1 MINPASSIWQTNNK
15 QMKAYKFDLRISE
28 SGLIQ
33 LPLNPSLFNKEV
45 EIIIVPK
52 NQTTIK
58 PPNKAA
64 DFVKKWAGFL
74 KNTETDNAKR
84 TYLSEKYQ

>member
-1 MINPASSIWQTNNK
+1 
-15 QMKAYKFDLRISE
+15 MKAYKFDLKISE

-52 NQTTIK
+52 SQNENETIQ
-58 PPNKAA
+58 PNKAA
-64 DFVKKWAGFL
+64 DFVKKWVGFL
-74 KNTETDNAKR
+74 KNSETDNAKR

>member
-1 MINPASSIWQTNNK
+1 
-15 QMKAYKFDLRISE
+15 MKAYKFDLRISE

-33 LPLNPSLFNKEV
+33 LPLNPSLFNREV

-52 NQTTIK
+52 SQNETRQ
-58 PPNKAA
+58 PNKAA
-64 DFVKKWAGFL
+64 DFVKKWVGFL
-74 KNTETDNAKR
+74 KNSETDNAKR

>member
-1 MINPASSIWQTNNK
+1 
-15 QMKAYKFDLRISE
+15 MKAYKFDLRISE

-52 NQTTIK
+52 NQNATRQ
-58 PPNKAA
+58 PNKAA

-74 KNTETDNAKR
+74 KNSETDNAKK
-84 TYLSEKYQ
+84 TYLTKKYQ